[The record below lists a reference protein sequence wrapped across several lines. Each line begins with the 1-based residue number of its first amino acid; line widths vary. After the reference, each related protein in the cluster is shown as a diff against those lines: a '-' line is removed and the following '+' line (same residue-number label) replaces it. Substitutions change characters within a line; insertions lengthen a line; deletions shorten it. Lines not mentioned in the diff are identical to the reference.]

1 MSDVSLPPQ
10 PGFSA
15 EDVEAVR
22 ALHRGARNA
31 GYVFCLLGVLV
42 MIAGRYMHGAP
53 AWLVNA
59 GVGIVVFGWGLL
71 AYATMR
77 RVARARALL
86 ARRNG

>member
-1 MSDVSLPPQ
+1 MTLPPQ

-15 EDVEAVR
+15 DDVEAIRV
-22 ALHRGARNA
+22 LHRGTRNA

-42 MIAGRYMHGAP
+42 MIAGRFMHGAP
-53 AWLVNA
+53 DWLVHV

-71 AYATMR
+71 AYATMKR
-77 RVARARALL
+77 LARARVLA